1 MSIMDKRE
9 IKSDGLA
16 FKLLEEMLYISY
28 VVIGYYLSFMLRYR
42 MNPDIFNLQP
52 FYDSIPYITEF
63 VKIVVTIPLNSLKL

>member
-1 MSIMDKRE
+1 MDKRE

-52 FYDSIPYITEF
+52 FYDYVFGSKV
-63 VKIVVTIPLNSLKL
+63 VKKDSLFMDLIYLV